1 MIWTIIEPFFFSF
14 KFQILSPVDQIVLNA
29 VDLSINKS
37 ELIQNGQSYPTESVT
52 FNAEQ
57 ETVVLKFNQQFTGD
71 AILNLDFVGEL
82 NDKMKG
88 FYRSKYFAPSGEV
101 RYAGVTQFEATD
113 ARRCLPC
120 WDEPAIKATFDISLI
135 VPADRVALSNMPIIS
150 DTNVDGLRTVRFD
163 TTPIMSTYLVAV
175 VVGEYDYVE
184 DKSNDGVLVRVY
196 TPLGKK
202 EQGLFALDVA
212 TKVLPYYKEYFN
224 IAYPLPKMDLI
235 AIADFSAGAMENW
248 GLVSYRET
256 MLLVDPE
263 NTSVIRKQT
272 IALTVGHEIAHQ
284 WFGNLV
290 TMQWW

>member
-1 MIWTIIEPFFFSF
+1 MQF
-14 KFQILSPVDQIVLNA
+14 LLNR
-29 VDLSINKS
+29 
-37 ELIQNGQSYPTESVT
+37 
-52 FNAEQ
+52 
-57 ETVVLKFNQQFTGD
+57 TG
-71 AILNLDFVGEL
+71 
-82 NDKMKG
+82 
-88 FYRSKYFAPSGEV
+88 
-101 RYAGVTQFEATD
+101 
-113 ARRCLPC
+113 
-120 WDEPAIKATFDISLI
+120 WDEPAIKATFDITLK

-150 DTNVDGLRTVRFD
+150 DENVSGVRTVRFD

-248 GLVSYRET
+248 GMVLRSY
-256 MLLVDPE
+256 
-263 NTSVIRKQT
+263 
-272 IALTVGHEIAHQ
+272 
-284 WFGNLV
+284 
-290 TMQWW
+290 